1 MRRMSIVLSTLLLLC
16 SSAAAQTGLG
26 IEAGILQPFGD
37 FGDTADMSP
46 AFGVRW
52 EVQDVNALGQ
62 VATVSFL
69 ARGLYA
75 IVKTDADLADAIE
88 QQGGSVDDGGLFEVG
103 GAVRAYSSAA
113 PLFVSIGAHYANLDP
128 GGNSDNYN
136 AFGGFGGL
144 GLRLG
149 ASSVHVDI
157 EARFCFL
164 IPEEIDNQTYATYTA
179 ALAFP
184 F

>member
-1 MRRMSIVLSTLLLLC
+1 MCRVVVSLSLAVLFC

-26 IEAGILQPFGD
+26 IEAGILQPFGN
-37 FGDTADMSP
+37 FADGADISP

-62 VATVSFL
+62 VATISFL

-75 IVKTDADLADAIE
+75 MVQAKE
-88 QQGGSVDDGGLFEVG
+88 VGGVSPDDGGLLELG

-113 PLFVSIGAHYANLDP
+113 PLFVSIGAHYANLDAP
-128 GGNSDNYN
+128 AADNYN

-144 GLRLG
+144 GVRFG
-149 ASSVHVDI
+149 ASTMHIDI